1 MSTFGDIKLSAE
13 DWAFTDKILSSDAL
27 AAQII
32 THIKNR
38 TAASVIRMSDGERA
52 VIKHVE
58 DGSLTEFLKDPVWLK
73 RFGLEGADIRKVG
86 EELLWA
92 GNNADYLACTV
103 SGLYLH
109 QYRVHN
115 LFTARRHFIDSFYPR
130 MWWATHRV
138 VDVLRAG
145 QVLILHR
152 NQAALVPKLA
162 ERYGLKGTEGMTL
175 DSWRDQEGLLERVRT
190 HAAST
195 VLVSGG
201 PSGKPFCVKLARVTG
216 KVVLDVGEAMTN
228 CWTA

>member
-1 MSTFGDIKLSAE
+1 MSTFGDINLSGE

-32 THIKNR
+32 SHIKR
-38 TAASVIRMSDGERA
+38 RAAVSVIRMADGERA
-52 VIKHVE
+52 IIKHTQ
-58 DGSLTEFLKDPVWLK
+58 DRSLTEFLKDPVWLK
-73 RFGLEGADIRKVG
+73 RFGLEGADLAKVG
-86 EELLWA
+86 TDLLVA
-92 GNNADYLACTV
+92 GDAADYLACTV

-109 QYRVHN
+109 QYRTHT
-115 LFTARRHFIDSFYPR
+115 LFPERERFIDSFYPR
-130 MWWATHRV
+130 MWWATERV
-138 VDVLRAG
+138 SHVLRAG

-152 NQAALVPKLA
+152 NQETLVPKLA

-190 HAAST
+190 HPAST

-201 PSGKPFCVKLARVTG
+201 PSGKPFCVRLARVTG

>member
-27 AAQII
+27 AAQLI
-32 THIKNR
+32 TRVKDR
-38 TAASVIRMSDGERA
+38 VPTSVIRMSDGERA
-52 VIKHVE
+52 VIKHAK
-58 DGSLTEFLKDPVWLK
+58 DGSLAGFLKDPVWLK

-86 EELLWA
+86 EELLLA

-103 SGLYLH
+103 SGLYLP

-115 LFTARRHFIDSFYPR
+115 LFPDHRQFIDSFYPR
-130 MWWATHRV
+130 MWWATYRV
-138 VDVLRAG
+138 GDVLKAG

-162 ERYGLKGTEGMTL
+162 ERYGLKGVEGMTL
-175 DSWRDQEGLLERVRT
+175 DSWRDQEGLLERVRE
-190 HAAST
+190 HPAST

-201 PSGKPFCVKLARVTG
+201 PSGKPFCVKLARVAG